1 MRVIEARRLLRTYQ
15 FAEKLR
21 RISSLN
27 WFKHSKHTKY
37 THAHSEIY
45 AVSAKQLKHDIKLMK
60 KDKSDGRE
68 NAQETGSN
76 TQTKSTKA
84 QTAHEINTH
93 TLLYYAR
100 IKYLQQVYK
109 QQ

>member
-45 AVSAKQLKHDIKLMK
+45 AVSAKRLKHDIKLILK
-60 KDKSDGRE
+60 RTKVTDERE

-84 QTAHEINTH
+84 QTALEINT
-93 TLLYYAR
+93 LCY
-100 IKYLQQVYK
+100 IMQESDI
-109 QQ
+109 